1 MRLSETRLA
10 GLYLL
15 ELDLI
20 EDDRGAFARS
30 FCSKEFE
37 DAGLEFAVV
46 QANISFNRFAGT
58 LRGMHL
64 QREPHAEAKIVR
76 CTRGALFD
84 VAVDLRPDSDT
95 CCQWYG
101 TELNADNRRALLIPE
116 GFAHGFQTLADDT
129 EVHYLMSE
137 AYVAESATGVR
148 FDDPAF
154 GIEWPLDVAAISDKD
169 MNWPSFDREAR
180 PR

>member
-1 MRLSETRLA
+1 MRLSETRLE
-10 GLYLL
+10 GLYLV

-20 EDDRGAFARS
+20 EDARGAFARS
-30 FCSKEFE
+30 FCRDEFE
-37 DAGLEFAVV
+37 AAGIEFSVV

-64 QREPHAEAKIVR
+64 QKEPHAEAKIVR

-84 VAVDLRPDSDT
+84 VAIDLRPGSDT
-95 CCQWYG
+95 FCEWYG
-101 TELNADNRRALLIPE
+101 TELNAENRRALFIPE
-116 GFAHGFQTLADDT
+116 GFAHGFQTLTDDT
-129 EVHYLMSE
+129 EAHYLMSE
-137 AYVAESATGVR
+137 PYAPEAATGVR

-154 GIEWPLDVAAISDKD
+154 GIEWPMDVASISDKD
-169 MNWPSFDREAR
+169 RSWPNFGREAQ

>member
-1 MRLSETRLA
+1 M
-10 GLYLL
+10 

-20 EDDRGAFARS
+20 EDARGAFARS
-30 FCSKEFE
+30 FCRREFE
-37 DAGLEFAVV
+37 DAGLEFSIV

-84 VAVDLRPDSDT
+84 VAIDLRPGSET
-95 CCQWYG
+95 FCQWYG
-101 TELNADNRRALLIPE
+101 TELNAENRHALVIPE
-116 GFAHGFQTLADDT
+116 GFAHGFQTLTDDT

-137 AYVAESATGVR
+137 PYAPESATGVR

-154 GIEWPLDVAAISDKD
+154 GIEWPIEVASISEKD
-169 MNWPSFDREAR
+169 RNWPSFSREAQ